1 MKIRLQHSW
10 LSLYWR
16 HWRVAAFGAP
26 ASSSSAATPASS
38 SYVSFSAWI
47 SSPFYS
53 SYSGSISV
61 SGYASFRDTD
71 CYPSYQC
78 DRDVFAEFELRR
90 GYGSFAPLV
99 GRASDTTGQYGSSL
113 RASFR
118 VPACRSIPKYKTVT
132 YTLLMEAVA
141 PNGDT
146 KTDRRY
152 IYARSCRF

>member
-1 MKIRLQHSW
+1 MKIRL
-10 LSLYWR
+10 
-16 HWRVAAFGAP
+16 AALLAVSMLAVCGAS
-26 ASSSSAATPASS
+26 ASASASGSSAATPTSS
-38 SYVSFSAWI
+38 SYYSFSARI
-47 SSPFYS
+47 SSALYF

-61 SGYASFRDTD
+61 SGYASVLDTD
-71 CYPSYQC
+71 CYPYYQC

-90 GYGSFAPLV
+90 GFGSFAPLV
-99 GRASDTTGQYGSSL
+99 GRASDETGQYGSSL

-141 PNGDT
+141 PNGAT

-152 IYARSCRF
+152 IYARSCR